1 MTDVHIL
8 NSWKDISAYVG
19 RGVRTVQRWE
29 ELYGLPVHRA
39 AGRDRSSVYALSDE
53 VDAWLRLGKMH
64 DAPPKQ
70 RNVTPEAAEEY
81 RRLVEEIDIL
91 AGRILV
97 LRQQLEVL
105 RDEMATTRQSML
117 RQPPRKETTRIAPV
131 TRKAV

>member
-8 NSWKDISAYVG
+8 NSWKEISSYVG

-39 AGRDRSSVYALSDE
+39 AGRDRSAVYALSDE

-64 DAPPKQ
+64 EAPPEQ
-70 RNVTPEAAEEY
+70 RNVTREAAEQY
-81 RRLVEEIDIL
+81 RRLVEETDIL

-97 LRQQLEVL
+97 LRQQLEIL
-105 RDEMATTRQSML
+105 RDEMAAGRQSIL
-117 RQPPRKETTRIAPV
+117 RRPPRKETTRLAPV